1 MLCGH
6 GPGAAIR
13 APGQTSRH
21 VGATAVDLV
30 PLDPEALKDVRLVL
44 GAGEEFER
52 DDHDPRHDRA
62 DREDDSERDAVRG
75 EEHREAEDDEG
86 ERRPDEEVAVPE
98 AGRTPTVTVQHRA
111 EVGDE
116 VRPPEPERDR
126 GGR

>member
-30 PLDPEALKDVRLVL
+30 PLDPAALKDVRLVLVL

-75 EEHREAEDDEG
+75 EERREAEDDEG
-86 ERRPDEEVAVPE
+86 EAPGSRC
-98 AGRTPTVTVQHRA
+98 AGPPTA
-111 EVGDE
+111 AS
-116 VRPPEPERDR
+116 
-126 GGR
+126 